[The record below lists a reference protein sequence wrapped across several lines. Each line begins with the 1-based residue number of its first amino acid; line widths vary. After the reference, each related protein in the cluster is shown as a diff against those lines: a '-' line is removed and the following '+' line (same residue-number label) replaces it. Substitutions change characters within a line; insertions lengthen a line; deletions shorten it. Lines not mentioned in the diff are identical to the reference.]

1 MSFKKENKD
10 YKLMNDEV
18 VRPLFKNSSVAK
30 ELTAKV
36 VSLVLKLDYNEV
48 YNNIEFIS
56 EDMLFSAKT
65 IDGRTDLM
73 LETNKYYVNIE
84 FNYTNG
90 STRDKQMESYI
101 FEIFFKQAIKTENYK
116 NMKNIIQ
123 IMIENYDYFH
133 EGKFI
138 YEVGLMEKELGI
150 PEDDLI
156 TKYHIS
162 LESLKNIDYN
172 SIKYERDALK
182 KILYMFVCEETKLD
196 EAYKGD
202 TFMEEVIDVAKAI
215 ADKKKIPLYLS
226 ESEIRRLD
234 REEAVEEGYAS
245 GYDSGKSDGIEQK
258 QTEMIINMYEK
269 NIDNKTIADVSNISI
284 DEVKKIIESKA
295 FKILTRLFLYI
306 LKLKK

>member
-18 VRPLFKNSSVAK
+18 VRPLFKNSSVAR
-30 ELTAKV
+30 ELTARV
-36 VSLVLKLDYNEV
+36 VSLVLKIDYNEI
-48 YNNIEFIS
+48 YNNMEFIS
-56 EDMLFSAKT
+56 EDMLFRAKT
-65 IDGRTDLM
+65 VEGRTDLM

-84 FNYTNG
+84 FNYTKG
-90 STRDKQMESYI
+90 TTRDKQMQSYI
-101 FEIFFKQAIKTENYK
+101 LEIFFKQVIKTENYK
-116 NMKNIIQ
+116 DMKNIIQ

-182 KILYMFVCEETKLD
+182 RILYMFVCEETKLD

-234 REEAVEEGYAS
+234 REEAVEEGYS
-245 GYDSGKSDGIEQK
+245 VGKADGIEQNR
-258 QTEMIINMYEK
+258 TEMIINMYK
-269 NIDNKTIADVSNISI
+269 DNLDLNVIAKYANTSVDNVKDITNNID
-284 DEVKKIIESKA
+284 KK
-295 FKILTRLFLYI
+295 
-306 LKLKK
+306 

>member
-1 MSFKKENKD
+1 MSYKKENKD

-73 LETNKYYVNIE
+73 LETSKYYVNIE
-84 FNYTNG
+84 FNYTKG
-90 STRDKQMESYI
+90 TTRDKQMQSYI
-101 FEIFFKQAIKTENYK
+101 LEIFFKQVIKTENYK
-116 NMKNIIQ
+116 DMKNIIQ

-133 EGKFI
+133 EVKFI
-138 YEVGLMEKELGI
+138 YEVGFMEKNLGI

-202 TFMEEVIDVAKAI
+202 TFMEEVIDIAKAI

-245 GYDSGKSDGIEQK
+245 GYDSGYDSGKADGIEQNR
-258 QTEMIINMYEK
+258 TEMIINMYKDNLDLNVIAKYANTSVDNVKEIIN
-269 NIDNKTIADVSNISI
+269 NID
-284 DEVKKIIESKA
+284 KK
-295 FKILTRLFLYI
+295 
-306 LKLKK
+306 

>member
-202 TFMEEVIDVAKAI
+202 TFMENVIDVAKAI

-245 GYDSGKSDGIEQK
+245 GYDSGKADGIEQK
-258 QTEMIINMYEK
+258 QTEMIINMYKDNLDLNVIAKYANTSVDNVKEITN
-269 NIDNKTIADVSNISI
+269 NID
-284 DEVKKIIESKA
+284 KK
-295 FKILTRLFLYI
+295 
-306 LKLKK
+306 

>member
-1 MSFKKENKD
+1 MSFKKEDKD

-18 VRPLFKNSSVAK
+18 VRPLFKNSSVAR
-30 ELTAKV
+30 ELTARV

-48 YNNIEFIS
+48 YNNMEFIS
-56 EDMLFSAKT
+56 EDMLFSTKT
-65 IDGRTDLM
+65 VDGRTDLM

-84 FNYTNG
+84 FNYTSG
-90 STRDKQMESYI
+90 PTRDKQMNAYI
-101 FEIFFKQAIKTENYK
+101 FQIFFKQAIKTEKYTD
-116 NMKNIIQ
+116 MKKIIQ

-133 EGKFI
+133 EGKFV
-138 YEVGLMEKELGI
+138 YEVGFMEKNLGI
-150 PEDDLI
+150 PEDNLI

-162 LESLKNIDYN
+162 LASLKNIDYN

-182 KILYMFVCEETKLD
+182 KILYMFVCEESKLE

-234 REEAVEEGYAS
+234 REEAINE
-245 GYDSGKSDGIEQK
+245 GYDSGKADGIEQNR
-258 QTEMIINMYEK
+258 TEMIINLYK
-269 NIDNKTIADVSNISI
+269 NNVPINIISKSSGLSE
-284 DEVKKIIESKA
+284 DEVKKIIESNN
-295 FKILTRLFLYI
+295 LN
-306 LKLKK
+306 

>member
-1 MSFKKENKD
+1 
-10 YKLMNDEV
+10 
-18 VRPLFKNSSVAK
+18 
-30 ELTAKV
+30 
-36 VSLVLKLDYNEV
+36 
-48 YNNIEFIS
+48 
-56 EDMLFSAKT
+56 
-65 IDGRTDLM
+65 
-73 LETNKYYVNIE
+73 
-84 FNYTNG
+84 
-90 STRDKQMESYI
+90 
-101 FEIFFKQAIKTENYK
+101 
-116 NMKNIIQ
+116 MKNIIQ

-202 TFMEEVIDVAKAI
+202 IFMEEVIDVAKAI

-234 REEAVEEGYAS
+234 REEAVEEGYSA
-245 GYDSGKSDGIEQK
+245 GKADGITLGIEQK
-258 QTEMIINMYEK
+258 QTEMIINMHEK

-284 DEVKKIIESKA
+284 DEVKKIIESN
-295 FKILTRLFLYI
+295 
-306 LKLKK
+306 KK

>member
-1 MSFKKENKD
+1 
-10 YKLMNDEV
+10 
-18 VRPLFKNSSVAK
+18 
-30 ELTAKV
+30 
-36 VSLVLKLDYNEV
+36 
-48 YNNIEFIS
+48 
-56 EDMLFSAKT
+56 
-65 IDGRTDLM
+65 
-73 LETNKYYVNIE
+73 
-84 FNYTNG
+84 
-90 STRDKQMESYI
+90 
-101 FEIFFKQAIKTENYK
+101 
-116 NMKNIIQ
+116 MKNIIQ

-202 TFMEEVIDVAKAI
+202 IFMEEVIDVAKAI

-234 REEAVEEGYAS
+234 REEAVEEGYSA
-245 GYDSGKSDGIEQK
+245 GKADGITLGIEQK
-258 QTEMIINMYEK
+258 QTEMIINMYKDNLDLNVIAKYANTSVDNVKEITN
-269 NIDNKTIADVSNISI
+269 NID
-284 DEVKKIIESKA
+284 KK
-295 FKILTRLFLYI
+295 
-306 LKLKK
+306 